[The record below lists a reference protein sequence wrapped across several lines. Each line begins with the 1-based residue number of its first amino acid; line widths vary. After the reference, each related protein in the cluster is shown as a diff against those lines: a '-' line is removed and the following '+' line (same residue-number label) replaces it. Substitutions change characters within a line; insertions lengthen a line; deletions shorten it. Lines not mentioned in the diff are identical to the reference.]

1 MNCYAWLL
9 LLLLMSSPALAVEEK
24 PLSAPDGPIEVT
36 SQQMETDQ
44 QKGEVFFSGK
54 VVGKRGDMT
63 IYADEL
69 TLFFVE
75 IDGNRK
81 IEHLEAEG
89 GVRVVD
95 GDRVAT
101 AQKLKYF
108 QATEKII
115 LNGKA
120 VVHQGGNMVAGDE
133 IVLFTRE
140 NRSLVK
146 SGKDGRVRAVFLPNQ
161 EKP

>member
-9 LLLLMSSPALAVEEK
+9 LLLLMTTPLLAAGEQ
-24 PLSAPDGPIEVT
+24 PLATPDGPIEVT
-36 SQQMETDQ
+36 SQQMEIDQ
-44 QKGEVFFSGK
+44 LSGEVFFSGK

-75 IDGNRK
+75 VDGNRK

-89 GVRVVD
+89 SVRIVD
-95 GDRVAT
+95 GERVAT
-101 AQKLKYF
+101 AQKFKFY
-108 QATEKII
+108 QATEKMI
-115 LNGKA
+115 LNGDA
-120 VVHQGGNMVAGDE
+120 EVHQGGNLVAGDE

-146 SGKDGRVRAVFLPNQ
+146 SGKNGRVRAVFLPTQ
-161 EKP
+161 KKP